1 MEIDYLNAGVSAMSA
16 RPHASLTYRLG
27 GSDLVE
33 IKYGAFNPA
42 SPENLVERIGALT
55 AYPQIAMSGF
65 RPQFENLKHTE
76 AAYTHCFNKN
86 ASLQVAAY
94 RDSFNNTAVWGFGG
108 VGAMEWLAAD
118 ALPNPAAD
126 GWTLNA
132 GNYTSSGLRVAYTHR
147 LGSLLDAAV
156 TYASGEALEAGAPA
170 ANVTGRATTG
180 LRDDLRL
187 ASSRSVGGKLS
198 ARIPR
203 SKTQVT
209 TSYEWIGRNR
219 VTGIDPFGEAELE
232 IEPFLDI
239 QIRQPLPQVAFIPGR
254 VEAMADFGNP
264 FMQGYV
270 TVHHAGEQ
278 MVLTPLYRSFRGG
291 FSVQF

>member
-1 MEIDYLNAGVSAMSA
+1 
-16 RPHASLTYRLG
+16 
-27 GSDLVE
+27 
-33 IKYGAFNPA
+33 
-42 SPENLVERIGALT
+42 
-55 AYPQIAMSGF
+55 
-65 RPQFENLKHTE
+65 
-76 AAYTHCFNKN
+76 
-86 ASLQVAAY
+86 
-94 RDSFNNTAVWGFGG
+94 
-108 VGAMEWLAAD
+108 
-118 ALPNPAAD
+118 
-126 GWTLNA
+126 
-132 GNYTSSGLRVAYTHR
+132 
-147 LGSLLDAAV
+147 
-156 TYASGEALEAGAPA
+156 
-170 ANVTGRATTG
+170 
-180 LRDDLRL
+180 
-187 ASSRSVGGKLS
+187 
-198 ARIPR
+198 
-203 SKTQVT
+203 KTQVT

>member
-1 MEIDYLNAGVSAMSA
+1 MNVY
-16 RPHASLTYRLG
+16 
-27 GSDLVE
+27 
-33 IKYGAFNPA
+33 
-42 SPENLVERIGALT
+42 NLKI
-55 AYPQIAMSGF
+55 
-65 RPQFENLKHTE
+65 PQFENLKHTE

-180 LRDDLRL
+180 LRFCHLHR
-187 ASSRSVGGKLS
+187 
-198 ARIPR
+198 
-203 SKTQVT
+203 
-209 TSYEWIGRNR
+209 
-219 VTGIDPFGEAELE
+219 
-232 IEPFLDI
+232 
-239 QIRQPLPQVAFIPGR
+239 
-254 VEAMADFGNP
+254 
-264 FMQGYV
+264 
-270 TVHHAGEQ
+270 
-278 MVLTPLYRSFRGG
+278 
-291 FSVQF
+291 